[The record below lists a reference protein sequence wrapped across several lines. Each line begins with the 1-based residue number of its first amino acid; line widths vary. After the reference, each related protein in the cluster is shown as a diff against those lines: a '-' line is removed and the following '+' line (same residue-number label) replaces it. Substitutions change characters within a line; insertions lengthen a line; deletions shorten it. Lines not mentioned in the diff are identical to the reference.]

1 MTTYK
6 DLSLAQ
12 QVGQISASENRAELC
27 KQIKTFMK
35 EARQIMAQAF
45 AQNEPIENLLE
56 KQSSLTDEVINCL
69 WNGFLWEKE
78 AIALIA
84 VGGYG
89 RGELH
94 PHSDIDLLCLTKTNL
109 SPSLEENIQAF
120 FAALWDAGLE
130 VGHSVRTIRE
140 CIDLATEDVS
150 VITNLIESRFMLGH
164 IDLYTKLKTGIEP
177 DKIWSP
183 ANFFEA
189 KRKEQKERHWKHNNT
204 EYNLE
209 PNIKTSPGG
218 LRDIQTIIWI
228 AKRFY
233 TVDTLHDLVQIG
245 VFTEEEYNL
254 LNTSHNFLAR
264 VRFAL
269 HLIVGRDD
277 NRLLFDYQ
285 RRVAEKFGFTD
296 SNIQLAVEQLMK
308 RYYRV
313 ALTVSELNDLFLQH
327 FEEVITQSTESE
339 NVIDIHESFQLR
351 GHLIEAKHP
360 NIFIDHPSAL
370 LEVFLLIANRQEI
383 EGIRAS
389 TIRLI
394 RDHRYLIDDSFRAK
408 KENKAIFMQ
417 LLRSPYRLFT
427 QLRRMKRYGILSRY
441 IPAFGKIIGQMQF
454 DLFHIYTVDAHT
466 LLVIKNMRLFQLPE
480 QKKFF
485 PLAVQVIQQ
494 LPKIEILY
502 LAGLFHDMAKGRG
515 GDHSTIGADEAK
527 IFCLEHGLSD
537 YDADLVSW
545 LVKSHLLMSMT
556 AQKKD
561 TSDPDIIH
569 EFALNVGDLV
579 HLDYLYVLTVADIY
593 ATNPTLWNNWRA
605 SLLSE
610 LYFGAKR
617 ALRRGL
623 GNPINKQ
630 GWINETRVQALALLN
645 LAGYEEEDVTP
656 LWRVMGEDYFTRE
669 KPDDIAW
676 HAKAILE
683 HPSVGTPLIL
693 IKEAKLYGVEGGTQI
708 FIYTQDQPNLFAV
721 TVCALDQLQLTII
734 DARIMTSNTN
744 FSLDTYI
751 VLENDGNPIGNNL
764 HRIEEIK
771 KVLLQV
777 LTGPYQVPE
786 IIPKRMPRQ
795 LRQFRITTA
804 VTISNDRSN
813 PPRTIIEIRALDR
826 PGLLARLGI
835 IFSQFKLSVHN
846 ARIAT
851 LGECAED
858 VFFVTDEN
866 KQPLGDPELCLNLQK
881 TICHALD
888 QDLIKQ

>member
-1 MTTYK
+1 MTTHK
-6 DLSLAQ
+6 ELSPTNT
-12 QVGQISASENRAELC
+12 EHDNRSELC
-27 KQIKTFMK
+27 KTIKAYLK
-35 EARQIMAQAF
+35 ESRKIMAEAF
-45 AQNEPIENLLE
+45 SKEEPIENLLT
-56 KQSSLTDEVINCL
+56 KQSQITDEVIHQL
-69 WNGFLWEKE
+69 WNTLTWEGDQN
-78 AIALIA
+78 ICLIA

-94 PHSDIDLLCLTKTNL
+94 PYSDIDLLCLVSEQTRTDNNEK
-109 SPSLEENIQAF
+109 IQAF
-120 FAALWDAGLE
+120 FTALWDAGLE
-130 VGHSVRTIRE
+130 VGHSVRTLNE
-140 CIDLATEDVS
+140 CITLAKEDIT
-150 VITNLIESRFMLGH
+150 VITNMMECRFLFGDH
-164 IDLYTKLKTGIEP
+164 ALFVLLKDEIAP
-177 DKIWSP
+177 NKIWSP
-183 ANFFEA
+183 KEFFEG
-189 KRKEQKERHWKHNNT
+189 KRLEQKERHKKHNNT

-209 PNIKTSPGG
+209 PNVKTSPGG

-254 LNTSHNFLAR
+254 LNTSQNFLSQ
-264 VRFAL
+264 VRYAL
-269 HLIVGRDD
+269 HLIIGRDD

-285 RRVAEKFGFTD
+285 RQVAEKFGFTD

-327 FEEVITQSTESE
+327 FEELLMEPIDPKKITPLNE
-339 NVIDIHESFQLR
+339 HFQIR
-351 GHLIEAKHP
+351 NHFIEAMHP
-360 NIFIDHPSAL
+360 NIFSENPACL
-370 LEVFLLIANRQEI
+370 LEVFILIANHPEI

-394 RDHRYLIDDSFRAK
+394 RDHRYLIDDQFRQ
-408 KENKAIFMQ
+408 NKHIKDLFIQ

-427 QLRRMKRYGILSRY
+427 QLRRMKRYGILGRY

-466 LLVIKNMRLFQLPE
+466 LLVVRNMRFFQLPD

-485 PLAVQVIQQ
+485 PLAAQVIQQ

-502 LAGLFHDMAKGRG
+502 LAGLFHDIAKGRG

-527 IFCLEHGLSD
+527 IFCLDHGLSE
-537 YDADLVSW
+537 YDAQLVSW
-545 LVKSHLLMSMT
+545 LVKNHLFMSIT

-561 TSDPDIIH
+561 ISDPQTIN
-569 EFALNVGDLV
+569 EFAQHIGDLV

-593 ATNPTLWNNWRA
+593 ATNTNLWNNWRA

-610 LYFGAKR
+610 LYFATKR
-617 ALRRGL
+617 AIRRGL

-630 GWINETRVQALALLN
+630 GWINESRTQALSLLS
-645 LAGYEEEDVTP
+645 LAGYEEDDIHP

-683 HPSVGTPLIL
+683 HPLDSSPLIL
-693 IKEAKLYGVEGGTQI
+693 IKEAKMYGVEGGTQI

-721 TVCALDQLQLTII
+721 TVCALDQLGLTII

-744 FSLDTYI
+744 FSLDTYV
-751 VLENDGNPIGNNL
+751 VLERDGNPIGHNL
-764 HRIEEIK
+764 NRIEEIK
-771 KVLLQV
+771 KALSHI
-777 LTGPYQVPE
+777 LTQPYQLPE
-786 IIPKRMPRQ
+786 VVQRRMPRQ
-795 LRQFRITTA
+795 LRQFNVATI
-804 VTISNDRSN
+804 VTISNDRAT
-813 PPRTIIEIRALDR
+813 PRTVIEIRALDR
-826 PGLLARLGI
+826 PGLLARIGC
-835 IFSQFKLSVHN
+835 IFAKFKLSVHN

-866 KQPLGDPELCLNLQK
+866 KQPLGDPNLCFDLQK
-881 TICHALD
+881 TICDELD
-888 QDLIKQ
+888 QDLTKKTT